1 MNKFESELRYI
12 KAASTLKADTFNEK
26 IGNGIRYFRES
37 FGLSQRQLADKAKF
51 CRNTVIQIELGQ
63 RERCIPLKTIYR
75 ILNALD
81 SSLTLEA
88 FLDACKL
95 P

>member
-1 MNKFESELRYI
+1 MNKFDAELRYI
-12 KAASTLKADTFNEK
+12 RAASMLKADKFNEK
-26 IGNGIRYFRES
+26 IGTGIRCFRES

-51 CRNTVIQIELGQ
+51 CKNTVTQIELGQ
-63 RERCIPLKTIYR
+63 RERCISLKTVYR
-75 ILNALD
+75 ILNAFD